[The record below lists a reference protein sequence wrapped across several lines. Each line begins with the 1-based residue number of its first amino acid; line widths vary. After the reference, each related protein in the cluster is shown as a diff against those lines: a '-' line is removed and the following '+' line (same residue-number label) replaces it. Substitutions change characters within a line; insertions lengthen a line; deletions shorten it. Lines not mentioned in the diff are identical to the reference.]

1 MTRISY
7 CKSPNNPNIEF
18 SNLMMTKDA
27 LVVFIEINFESST
40 VLIKDIEEGKPLV
53 EFIFESGEEAK
64 KKART
69 EIINL
74 GVNINQ
80 EIREKGD

>member
-27 LVVFIEINFESST
+27 VVIFIEINFESSM
-40 VLIKDIEEGKPLV
+40 VAIKDIEEGQPLI
-53 EFIFESGEEAK
+53 EFIFESEEEAK

-74 GVNINQ
+74 GVDINQ